1 MGCVEEDNCILV
13 TTNKDFIGGSA
24 TSTGTIMT
32 TNATIV
38 VQKMEGLWEAQLLVW
53 LRDLLMKQYSLL
65 CVLRI
70 QEI

>member
-1 MGCVEEDNCILV
+1 VGCVEEDNCILV

-38 VQKMEGLWEAQLLVW
+38 GAKNGKLFGKSVSRAFFMIKYQKLL
-53 LRDLLMKQYSLL
+53 
-65 CVLRI
+65 
-70 QEI
+70 